1 LNGNDLGQ
9 TKIQLLE
16 LVGPTA
22 AGKTKLAIAV
32 ARALS
37 GEIVSA
43 DSMQIYRGMDIGSAK
58 PTAEER
64 REAVHHLIDF
74 ADPALDFSVA
84 EYQRRARA
92 AIREIAGRGAP
103 PILVGGTGL
112 YVNAVLYD
120 MDFSAPPRGRDFR
133 EKLLREAA
141 ERDAVALHDRLRA
154 VNPEAAARIHPN
166 NVKRVVRALE
176 ISEIAGADA
185 LRPFSASFLA
195 PWREIRPLIVRLTRD
210 RAELRARIERRVDAL
225 LAAGLAGEVEAL
237 AARGLSESHIAMKG
251 IGYKEILGYLRG
263 EYDLAHA
270 AELIKR
276 NSRRYAKRQNTWF
289 KRYEDAR
296 VINLSAY
303 ADETDACADISEA
316 WRRFCADGAQTRTR
330 EEGP

>member
-1 LNGNDLGQ
+1 L
-9 TKIQLLE
+9 IELLVI
-16 LVGPTA
+16 VGPTA
-22 AGKTKLAIAV
+22 VGKTKLAIAA

-43 DSMQIYRGMDIGSAK
+43 DSMQIYRGMDIGNAK

-84 EYQRRARA
+84 EYQKRARA
-92 AIREIAGRGAP
+92 AIFEIAGRGAL

-120 MDFSAPPRGRDFR
+120 MDFSAPPRGRAFR

-141 ERDAVALHDRLRA
+141 ERDADRLHERLRA

-166 NVKRVVRALE
+166 NVKRVVRAIE
-176 ISEIAGADA
+176 IAESAGADA

-195 PWREIRPLIVRLTRD
+195 PWREIHPLIVCLSRD
-210 RAELRARIERRVDAL
+210 RAELCARIERRVDAL
-225 LAAGLAGEVEAL
+225 LAAGLADEVEAL

-251 IGYKEILGYLRG
+251 IGYKEILGCLRG
-263 EYDLAHA
+263 EYGPARA

-276 NSRRYAKRQNTWF
+276 NSRRYAKRQIAWF

-296 VINLSAY
+296 TINLSAY
-303 ADETDACADISEA
+303 ADETDALADILEA
-316 WRRFCADGAQTRTR
+316 WRRFHAVGARTETRK
-330 EEGP
+330 EDL